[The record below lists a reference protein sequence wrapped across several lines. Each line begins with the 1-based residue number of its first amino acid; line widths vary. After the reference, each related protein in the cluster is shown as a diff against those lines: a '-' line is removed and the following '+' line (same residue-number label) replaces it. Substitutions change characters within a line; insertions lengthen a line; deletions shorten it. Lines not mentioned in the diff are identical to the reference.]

1 MPTKSESFLL
11 LYSDWA
17 PHILPT
23 AGHARRCLRSRQ
35 TAPQPYCWQ
44 QPTSVW
50 TPLSSS
56 LKTRMKKLE
65 PSRWGV
71 RDMYFQENG
80 DVKKSRLKFLTQY
93 ILISV
98 FLQCCKQ
105 RGERS
110 SVPNFEP
117 SHKVY
122 ILRKRTLRLGAFV
135 SWKLRNYDWGNN
147 LFLLHWQIERSSLAH
162 RLVESHIVDMGTNYG
177 DDITKGLFV
186 P

>member
-1 MPTKSESFLL
+1 MSIYAKNYYKEFCLTILKSRAFCDAKDKTALSTFSIGHLSYSTLQQNWNSWMHQVNYANKKWKFLTSL
-11 LYSDWA
+11 FGLGASHFA
-17 PHILPT
+17 HCRSCAALFTVAANCST
-23 AGHARRCLRSRQ
+23 A
-35 TAPQPYCWQ
+35 YCWQ

-110 SVPNFEP
+110 SVPNF
-117 SHKVY
+117 
-122 ILRKRTLRLGAFV
+122 
-135 SWKLRNYDWGNN
+135 
-147 LFLLHWQIERSSLAH
+147 
-162 RLVESHIVDMGTNYG
+162 
-177 DDITKGLFV
+177 
-186 P
+186 

>member
-1 MPTKSESFLL
+1 MSIYAKNYYKEFCLTILKSRAFCDAKDKTALSTFSIGHLSYSTLQQTEIAGCIRLIMPTKSESFLL

-110 SVPNFEP
+110 SVPNF
-117 SHKVY
+117 
-122 ILRKRTLRLGAFV
+122 
-135 SWKLRNYDWGNN
+135 
-147 LFLLHWQIERSSLAH
+147 
-162 RLVESHIVDMGTNYG
+162 
-177 DDITKGLFV
+177 
-186 P
+186 

>member
-1 MPTKSESFLL
+1 MTLKIRQHYPHFQKVISVIRHCNKTEIAGCIRLIMPTKSESFLL

-23 AGHARRCLRSRQ
+23 AGHARRCLRSLQ

-65 PSRWGV
+65 PSRRGV

-110 SVPNFEP
+110 SVPNF
-117 SHKVY
+117 
-122 ILRKRTLRLGAFV
+122 
-135 SWKLRNYDWGNN
+135 
-147 LFLLHWQIERSSLAH
+147 
-162 RLVESHIVDMGTNYG
+162 
-177 DDITKGLFV
+177 
-186 P
+186 